1 MKFLSSPK
9 LKQIPQWLSITCC
22 TAVGGIATLVL
33 SSQNAAAVLAVT
45 TASAGASAALI
56 SEQEKRQKISQ
67 VTLERLPSKPLSSI
81 VAGEEAEQVNT
92 HSQLSAYLE
101 AKNIKLESYRL
112 PQELDVSSDRIAL
125 FMGSRYPSIKNFYKT
140 IKRNLSTGKK
150 FHFRLGECSQQE
162 IANSTQLGVLLYQS
176 SFLSQYRYFKQD
188 KVIAATTQPRGDMI
202 NFLTGEWFE
211 RYIFQ
216 EVARLLS
223 DNRIPYDF
231 LINSKIRF
239 LNGDGFELDLLFL
252 VKQDILWIE
261 CKTKPD
267 ISDALARYSKHK
279 KIMSIPEN
287 RAFVV
292 ALDIPDNQAL
302 ELTQR
307 WQITVVN
314 QNNFL
319 EKLAQS
325 LGLDLKE

>member
-1 MKFLSSPK
+1 MKLLLSTK
-9 LKQIPQWLSITCC
+9 LKQIPQWLTISCC

-33 SSQNAAAVLAVT
+33 SSQNAGAVLAVT

-56 SEQEKRQKISQ
+56 SEQQKRQKTPQ
-67 VTLERLPSKPLSSI
+67 LRLETLPSQPLSSI
-81 VAGEEAEQVNT
+81 VTKKESDPVNT
-92 HSQLSAYLE
+92 HLELSVYLE

-112 PQELDVSSDRIAL
+112 PEELDASSDRIAL
-125 FMGSRYPSIKNFYKT
+125 FMGSRYPSIKNFYKS

-150 FHFRLGECSQQE
+150 FHFRLGDCSQQE

-188 KVIAATTQPRGDMI
+188 KVIAATTQPKGEMI

-211 RYIFQ
+211 RYIYQ

-223 DNRIPYDF
+223 TNQIPYDF

-239 LNGDGFELDLLFL
+239 VNGDSFELDLLFL
-252 VKQDILWIE
+252 VNQDLLWIE

-267 ISDALARYSKHK
+267 ISDSLARYAKHK

-319 EKLAQS
+319 EKIIEA
-325 LGLDLKE
+325 LGIDLTE